1 MIIDLT
7 KKIAEMKKTE
17 KAQHI
22 ETILSF
28 NDYENME
35 VTDLRTIASV
45 IEAYQKEKAI
55 LDKAELIKEKYSLY
69 SKVYFNDSDDEIE
82 LLLNAMEVDDEARF
96 IYHLQNEFDVIL
108 KNKTPK
114 ERLETIEEIKNLF
127 KEAFTLTDENFQPA
141 MTRLHI
147 TDNWEKAMRGMQVE
161 KLGKDLNYSF
171 TDDELKELAQ
181 LHKTTN
187 KRIVKKRIEELL
199 TYCNFHYE
207 SGEFHDGNYEQFLQ

>member
-1 MIIDLT
+1 M
-7 KKIAEMKKTE
+7 
-17 KAQHI
+17 
-22 ETILSF
+22 
-28 NDYENME
+28 
-35 VTDLRTIASV
+35 
-45 IEAYQKEKAI
+45 
-55 LDKAELIKEKYSLY
+55 
-69 SKVYFNDSDDEIE
+69 
-82 LLLNAMEVDDEARF
+82 
-96 IYHLQNEFDVIL
+96 
-108 KNKTPK
+108 
-114 ERLETIEEIKNLF
+114 
-127 KEAFTLTDENFQPA
+127 TDENFQPA

-207 SGEFHDGNYEQFLQ
+207 SGEFHDGNYEQFL

>member
-7 KKIAEMKKTE
+7 KKIEEMKKEE
-17 KAQHI
+17 KAKHI
-22 ETILSF
+22 ETILNF

-35 VTDLRTIASV
+35 VSDLRTIASV
-45 IEAYQKEKAI
+45 IEAYQNEKAI
-55 LDKAELIKEKYSLY
+55 LEKAELIKEKYTLY

-82 LLLNAMEVDDEARF
+82 TLLNAMEVDDEARF

-114 ERLETIEEIKNLF
+114 ERLKTIEEIKELF
-127 KEAFTLTDENFQPA
+127 KDAFTLTDANFQPA
-141 MTRLHI
+141 MTRVHI
-147 TDNWEKAMRGMQVE
+147 TDNWEKALRGMQAE
-161 KLGKDLNYSF
+161 KIAKDLNYSF
-171 TDDELKELAQ
+171 LDGELTELFL

-187 KRIVKKRIEELL
+187 KRVVKKRIEDLL

-207 SGEFHDGNYEQFLQ
+207 SGALHDGYYELLL

>member
-7 KKIAEMKKTE
+7 KKIEEMKKEE
-17 KAQHI
+17 KAKHI
-22 ETILSF
+22 ETILNF

-35 VTDLRTIASV
+35 VSDLRTIASV
-45 IEAYQKEKAI
+45 IEAYQNEKVI
-55 LDKAELIKEKYSLY
+55 LEKAELIKEKYTLY

-82 LLLNAMEVDDEARF
+82 SLLNAIEIDDETRF

-147 TDNWEKAMRGMQVE
+147 TDNWEKALRGMQVE
-161 KLGKDLNYSF
+161 KLAKDLNYSF
-171 TDDELKELAQ
+171 SQDELKELTL
-181 LHKTTN
+181 LHKETT
-187 KRIVKKRIEELL
+187 KRIVKKRIEDLL

-207 SGEFHDGNYEQFLQ
+207 SGVLHDGYYELVL

>member
-22 ETILSF
+22 ETILNF

-35 VTDLRTIASV
+35 VSDLRTIASV

-55 LDKAELIKEKYSLY
+55 LEKAELIKAKYSLY

-114 ERLETIEEIKNLF
+114 ERLETIEEIKELF

-141 MTRLHI
+141 MTRLHV
-147 TDNWEKAMRGMQVE
+147 TDNWEKALRGRQVE
-161 KLGKDLNYSF
+161 KIAKDLNYSF
-171 TDDELKELAQ
+171 LDDELKELTL
-181 LHKTTN
+181 LHKTTT
-187 KRIVKKRIEELL
+187 KRIVKKRIEDLL

-207 SGEFHDGNYEQFLQ
+207 SGMLHDGDYERFL